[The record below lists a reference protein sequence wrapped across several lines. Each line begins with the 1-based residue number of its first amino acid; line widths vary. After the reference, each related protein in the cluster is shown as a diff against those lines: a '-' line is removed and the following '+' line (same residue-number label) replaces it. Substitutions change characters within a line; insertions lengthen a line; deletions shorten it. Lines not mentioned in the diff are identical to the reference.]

1 MQCSEISAIL
11 EKKLDTSSVLKVV
24 DVISMIDKVIDNCGH
39 KWEFYHPDPRVS
51 NDTGWPKLCW
61 EKLLLVHEAQLPE
74 EYG

>member
-51 NDTGWPKLCW
+51 NDTR
-61 EKLLLVHEAQLPE
+61 
-74 EYG
+74 